1 MLGSGIPRGKSFQA
15 QWVIGI
21 LLLALFPGSSVAQK
35 SYGTRIASVKRVNSP
50 ASNASAFDLG
60 WHYRIDVK
68 RQGEPVLV
76 ALNAGI
82 GSLEGVDLNTLKL
95 AYYDDKERRYQI
107 VSNVLPDAKG
117 RFEAPVER
125 SGTYSLIALPS
136 LPFPV
141 QAVAKLCTAPDK
153 PEIRLTKP
161 QLDELCPRVYCP
173 AFKESGLPKPF
184 DGRSTCDR
192 CYDLNGRA
200 PREIAECGLLPFDTT
215 KKIDP
220 KLPAFSC
227 AAFQAVARIRD
238 PSEPGPY
245 MTRSVSYRCG
255 DAGGSLGTAVVPLRP
270 ASNRLPFVLYV
281 HGSTSSDDAYK
292 GYDYVLQ
299 RLASHG
305 IIAASIPVSFLDY
318 EPTDAPAAVRGRVE
332 KIKSH
337 FDCWRDGQVR
347 ILEGGTFSGQ
357 FSGRIDTNKIGLAG
371 HSRGGEAIV
380 LAVERN
386 RKEGWGYGIQAIHAI
401 APTDHFGL
409 AIDGVPYLVL
419 LGAADGDAP
428 VQGLKVFD
436 RATRS
441 KPKIQAF
448 LYGANHGWFNS
459 VLSESWETNMQ
470 PPLSSERIPP
480 QTQRQ
485 VERVLAVSF
494 FRQFLQGFGPSR
506 DLWTGKARTSSLDT
520 VRLFWSYQDP
530 DSLLVDTF
538 EPTESGRDPFRND
551 LGGRNESIPGIGPP
565 HPIYGTRI
573 SNRLTPFTEASLQ
586 HDPFHHETGGL
597 QLGWGSPYA
606 QRYRLPTGRYEIHIP
621 TKYRRTVALKPY
633 LAFRVAQFFDPVENS
648 SGQPQDFEVGLEDA
662 NGNQAYVKVSDF
674 AEIPWPY
681 ERADGNTKSV
691 LQTVRIPLCTFS
703 NKNNDLKT
711 ESIAKILF
719 RFNERAT
726 GLLAFDDVQF
736 TK

>member
-1 MLGSGIPRGKSFQA
+1 MLGSGIPRGKSLQP

-21 LLLALFPGSSVAQK
+21 LLLALLPGPSVAQK

-68 RQGEPVLV
+68 HQGEPVLV
-76 ALNAGI
+76 ALNARI

-107 VSNVLPDAKG
+107 VSNVLLDAEG
-117 RFEAPVER
+117 RFEVPVER

-161 QLDELCPRVYCP
+161 QLDELCPRIYCP

-184 DGRSTCDR
+184 DGGSTCDR

-200 PREIAECGLLPFDTT
+200 PREIAECGLLPFDTA

-227 AAFQAVARIRD
+227 AAFQNIAEIPD
-238 PSEPGPY
+238 PSTTGRY
-245 MTRSVSYRCG
+245 ATTSVNYRCG
-255 DAGGSLGTAVVPLRP
+255 DLTGRSEGLAVFPAEVP
-270 ASNRLPFVLYV
+270 SGVKLPLVLYL
-281 HGSTSSDDAYK
+281 HGTDQSYR
-292 GYDYVLQ
+292 GYGYVQ
-299 RLASHG
+299 ARLASHG
-305 IIAASIPVSFLDY
+305 FATISINRRGSDTSSYSGPASVYS
-318 EPTDAPAAVRGRVE
+318 RVLG
-332 KIKSH
+332 IKH
-337 FDCWRDGQVR
+337 HLDCWRDGQAH
-347 ILEGGTFSGQ
+347 ILESGNINNLL
-357 FSGRIDTNKIGLAG
+357 SKRIDFNNIGLAG
-371 HSRGGEAIV
+371 HSRGGEAIA
-380 LAVERN
+380 LAVQRN
-386 RKEGWGYGIQAIHAI
+386 RDERWGYGIRAIHAI
-401 APTDHFGL
+401 APTDEYGNVTVDD
-409 AIDGVPYLVL
+409 IPYLVL
-419 LGAADGDAP
+419 LGAGDTDTRAE
-428 VQGLKVFD
+428 GLKAFD
-436 RATRS
+436 RA
-441 KPKIQAF
+441 KENNPKIQAF
-448 LYGANHGWFNS
+448 LYGANHDWFNS
-459 VLSESWETNMQ
+459 ESGADRGTPQFPNAT
-470 PPLSSERIPP
+470 RIPAHL
-480 QTQRQ
+480 QRQ
-485 VERVLAVSF
+485 VERVLAVAF
-494 FRQFLQGFGPSR
+494 FRHFLQGFGPSR
-506 DLWTGKARTSSLDT
+506 DLWTGKARTASLDT

-538 EPTESGRDPFRND
+538 EPSGTLRNPFRND
-551 LGGRNESIPGIGPP
+551 LGGQNESIPGIGRI
-565 HPIYGTRI
+565 HPISGAPTP
-573 SNRLTPFTEASLQ
+573 NRLAPLREVSLGNVPFQ
-586 HDPFHHETGGL
+586 HETSGL
-597 QLGWGSPYA
+597 QLGWNLPTFVQSY
-606 QRYRLPTGRYEIHIP
+606 QVPTGRYEIHIP
-621 TKYRRTVALKPY
+621 SKYRRTVALKPY
-633 LAFRVAQFFDPVENS
+633 LAFRVAQYFDPVANS

-703 NKNNDLKT
+703 NKKNGLNT